1 MAFHQQKVVMALVF
15 DLGGVL
21 LNWQPTKLLQQVWP
35 HRVRDDASAK
45 AMAGLIFESFKPQSD
60 WAQFDLGLIAPGAL
74 AVKIAHRVGVS
85 KAEMTSL
92 IESIPQHLAPLKGT
106 VELLSE
112 LKSAGHDL
120 FFLSNM
126 PASYADYLES
136 THDFFQ
142 YFTDGLFSARI
153 QLIKP
158 SPQIFQMAN
167 AQFKM
172 SGKDTFFIDD
182 VQHNV
187 DAAEA
192 HGWTGIWFESPQQL
206 RQHLVASKLL

>member
-1 MAFHQQKVVMALVF
+1 MALVF

-21 LNWQPTKLLQQVWP
+21 LNWHPTKLLQQVWP
-35 HRVRDDASAK
+35 HRLTDDTSAK

-60 WAQFDLGLIAPGAL
+60 WAQFDLGLIAPDDL
-74 AVKIAHRVGVS
+74 AVKIANRVGVS
-85 KAEMTSL
+85 TAEMTSL

-106 VELLSE
+106 VEILSE

-142 YFTDGLFSARI
+142 YFSDGLFSARI

-158 SPQIFQMAN
+158 SPQIFQRAN
-167 AQFKM
+167 AQFKV
-172 SGKDTFFIDD
+172 SGQDTLFIDD

-192 HGWTGIWFESPQQL
+192 HGWTGIWFESHQQL
-206 RQHLVASKLL
+206 RQHLVVFKLL